1 MRLSIQPTMLSDQS
15 GALREEKAAV
25 RRRARGV
32 LKAVGWEARQRF
44 STEAV
49 SLLLERPEFR
59 VAKVILGYMALPDE
73 LDLARAYEW
82 AWASGKTVLLPRY
95 VPASGEAEGGYCAAV
110 ADPGFLSHL
119 PGQFGIP
126 EPPASAPTV
135 PLNALDFVLVP
146 GLGFDFGGRR
156 LGRGKGFYDR
166 LLAQASGVK
175 CGVALDAQV
184 FERLP
189 SEPHDIA
196 MNFVLTPT
204 RWLAAQADSRE
215 RSTGS

>member
-1 MRLSIQPTMLSDQS
+1 MLSDHS
-15 GALREEKAAV
+15 AALREEKAAL
-25 RRRARGV
+25 RRRARGL
-32 LKAVGWEARQRF
+32 LKEVGLESRRRF
-44 STEAV
+44 SADAV
-49 SLLLERPEFR
+49 SLLLERDEFR
-59 VAKVILGYMALPDE
+59 AAKFILGYMALADE
-73 LDLARAYEW
+73 LDLAGAFEGV
-82 AWASGKTVLLPRY
+82 WASGKTVLLPRY
-95 VPASGEAEGGYCAAV
+95 VPGIGEGEGSYCAAL
-110 ADPGFLSHL
+110 AEPGFLSHL

-215 RSTGS
+215 RSTGT